1 MYFLQSHIL
10 SRRTQLLLH
19 SDLDLMEEVTREM
32 ANNVSSDFEYPQ
44 ASLLLT
50 SMKSRLENLSVVSSE
65 RCIYRVPKKF
75 RDVNEYAYTPRLV
88 SIGPFHHGKGDLK
101 AMEEHKWRHLQNF
114 LKQTNVNLD
123 DLVQIIKDSE
133 EMARNCYADTIEMTS
148 DEFVQIMIVDAT
160 FIIDILLGTAFPKLT
175 CAIESIYNRSN
186 LMFDIYRDMLLIE
199 NQLPYFILG
208 HVLDFANSKAP
219 SSSIRWP
226 SILDL
231 THAYFE
237 CYVRLKRAP
246 QSVESSEVKHFV
258 DFLRLRLRPIKPRQL
273 SKWGVK
279 FEVTRSL
286 TELHEAGV
294 KFKVAST
301 AHLLDIQF
309 SDGVLEIPFI
319 RVTEITEVL
328 FRNLIAL
335 EQCHCEVSYISDYI
349 VFMDT
354 LINTPNDVE
363 LLVKYGIMKIMLA
376 DNAEASMLFNNLAKE
391 LLYDSE
397 VFYYSRLC
405 GDLNDYCKVRW
416 HKWKATLK
424 HNYFNT
430 PWAAISVIA
439 AVILLVLTFIQAVC
453 SILQVK

>member
-1 MYFLQSHIL
+1 
-10 SRRTQLLLH
+10 
-19 SDLDLMEEVTREM
+19 MEIPTEAT
-32 ANNVSSDFEYPQ
+32 NGDGVSIDIDNPT

-50 SMKSRLENLSVVSSE
+50 SMKGRLENLSPVSSE
-65 RCIYRVPKKF
+65 RCIYRVPKRI

-88 SIGPFHHGKGDLK
+88 SIGPFHHGKADLK

-114 LKQTNVNLD
+114 LKQTKVNLD
-123 DLVQIIKDSE
+123 ELVKFITDRE
-133 EMARNCYADTIEMTS
+133 ERARNCYAETIEMTS

-160 FIIDILLGTAFPKLT
+160 FIIDILLGRAFPELT
-175 CAIESIYNRSN
+175 FAIESIYDRSS

-208 HVLDFANSKAP
+208 DVLDFAKTKAP
-219 SSSIRWP
+219 SSSSRWP

-231 THAYFE
+231 TYAYFG
-237 CYVRLKRAP
+237 CYVQLEYAP
-246 QSVESSEVKHFV
+246 QSTKSSEVKHFV
-258 DFLRLRLRPIKPRQL
+258 DFLRLWHRPIKPRQQP
-273 SKWGVK
+273 KERQK

-286 TELHEAGV
+286 TELREAGV

-301 AHLLDIQF
+301 RHLLDIQF
-309 SDGVLEIPFI
+309 IDGVLEIPFI
-319 RVTEITEVL
+319 RVSEITDAL

-349 VFMDT
+349 VIMDS
-354 LINTPNDVE
+354 LINTPQDVE

-391 LLYDSE
+391 ILYDSE

-405 GDLNDYCKVRW
+405 EDLNDYCKVRW